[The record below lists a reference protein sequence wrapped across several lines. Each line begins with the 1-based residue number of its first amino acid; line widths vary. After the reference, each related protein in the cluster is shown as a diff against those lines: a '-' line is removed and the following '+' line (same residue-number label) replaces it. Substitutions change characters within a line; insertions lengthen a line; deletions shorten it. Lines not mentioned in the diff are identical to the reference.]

1 MNKMSFEIPVVRQK
15 DVVVIGGGCA
25 GIAAAICAARHGAQT
40 LLVESNGVLGGM
52 ATAGLV
58 GPFMTCYD
66 PDGQNQ
72 VIKGFFEEFVRE
84 MEKRG
89 GAIHPK
95 NVDAGTSYAGYRV
108 YGHAH
113 CGPFDAETFKRV
125 AEDLCSDSGVELLY
139 HAMFMSPCM
148 SEDGTQIHGA
158 VFATKS
164 GLIQVNA
171 KVFIDCTGDADV
183 AHRSGVPCA
192 YGDESGQTQ
201 PGSLFFTVRGVD
213 KEKLE
218 AIREETG
225 DFKTI
230 FFQDLIQK
238 EIEEGRYHVPRNK
251 LAIYENPDGTFRVN
265 MSRVY
270 LKDGC
275 DPFEL
280 TSASIRGR
288 QQIEE
293 ILTLMRRLLP
303 GCENVEL
310 VASAAMIGLRETRR
324 IQGEFIL
331 TGADIKGKREFE
343 DVIFLSGNSIDMH
356 SGSAVNYQPA
366 SGTPYQVPYRIL
378 LPKKIQNLLVA
389 GRCSSMDREALAA
402 IRVMPPVFAMGQAA
416 GSAAAICIAK
426 NLNPAE
432 VPIAE
437 LQDLL
442 IGDGVVLGL

>member
-72 VIKGFFEEFVRE
+72 VIKGFFDEFVRE

-89 GAIHPK
+89 GAIHPEY
-95 NVDAGTSYAGYRV
+95 VAAGTSYAGYRV

-113 CGPFDAETFKRV
+113 CGPFNAESFKRV
-125 AEDLCSDSGVELLY
+125 AEDMCAESGVELLY
-139 HAMFMSPCM
+139 HAMFVSPCM
-148 SEDGTQIHGA
+148 NEDGTQINGA
-158 VFATKS
+158 VFATKG

-171 KVFIDCTGDADV
+171 KIFIDCTGDADV
-183 AHRSGVPCA
+183 AYRSGVPCA
-192 YGDESGQTQ
+192 YGDEAGQTQ

-218 AIREETG
+218 TIREESG

-238 EIEEGRYHVPRNK
+238 EIEEGRYNVPRNK
-251 LAIYENPDGTFRVN
+251 LAVYENPDGTFRVN

-275 DPFEL
+275 DPFEI
-280 TSASIRGR
+280 TAASIKGR

-293 ILTLMRRLLP
+293 IISMMRRLLP
-303 GCENVEL
+303 GCEHVEL
-310 VASAAMIGLRETRR
+310 VDSASMLGLRETRR

-331 TGADIKGKREFE
+331 SGDDIKSKREFE

-356 SGSAVNYQPA
+356 SGSAVTYQPA
-366 SGTPYQVPYRIL
+366 SGAPYQVPYRIL
-378 LPKKIQNLLVA
+378 LPQKVNNLLVA
-389 GRCSSMDREALAA
+389 GRCSSLDRVALAA

-416 GSAAAICIAK
+416 GTAAAICIERD
-426 NLNPAE
+426 LHLAE
-432 VPIAE
+432 APVDV
-437 LQDLL
+437 LQKTLVD
-442 IGDGVVLGL
+442 DGVVIS

>member
-15 DVVVIGGGCA
+15 DVVVVGGGCA
-25 GIAAAICAARHGAQT
+25 GIAAAICAARHGART

-66 PDGQNQ
+66 PDGQKQ
-72 VIKGFFEEFVRE
+72 VIKGFFDEFVRE

-89 GAIHPK
+89 GAIHPEH
-95 NVDAGTSYAGYRV
+95 VDAGTSYSGYRV

-113 CGPFDAETFKRV
+113 CGPFNAEAFKRV
-125 AEDLCSDSGVELLY
+125 AEDLCAESGVELLY
-139 HAMFMSPCM
+139 HAMFVAPCM
-148 SEDGTQIHGA
+148 NADGTQIEGA
-158 VFATKS
+158 VFATKG

-171 KVFIDCTGDADV
+171 KAFIDCTGDADV
-183 AHRSGVPCA
+183 AYRSGVPCA
-192 YGDESGQTQ
+192 YGDESGHTQ

-218 AIREETG
+218 TIREESG

-230 FFQDLIQK
+230 FFQETIQK

-251 LAIYENPDGTFRVN
+251 LAVYENPDGTFRVN

-270 LKDGC
+270 LRDGC
-275 DPFEL
+275 DPFDI
-280 TSASIRGR
+280 TAASIKGR

-293 ILTLMRRLLP
+293 IITMMRRLLP
-303 GCENVEL
+303 GCEQVEL
-310 VASAAMIGLRETRR
+310 VESASMLGLRETRR
-324 IQGEFIL
+324 IQGAFIL
-331 TGADIKGKREFE
+331 SGEDIKSKRKFE

-366 SGTPYQVPYRIL
+366 SGVPYQVPYRIL
-378 LPKKIQNLLVA
+378 LPKKVDNLLVA
-389 GRCSSMDREALAA
+389 GRCSSLDRVALAA

-416 GSAAAICIAK
+416 GTAAAICIDK
-426 NLNPAE
+426 NIPLAE
-432 VPIAE
+432 VPIPV
-437 LQDLL
+437 LQKTL
-442 IGDGVVLGL
+442 IDDGAILG

>member
-1 MNKMSFEIPVVRQK
+1 MNKLSFEVPVVRQK
-15 DVVVIGGGCA
+15 DVVVVGGGCA

-66 PDGQNQ
+66 PDGKNQ
-72 VIKGFFEEFVRE
+72 VIKGFFDEFVRE

-89 GAIHPK
+89 GAIHPEH
-95 NVDAGTSYAGYRV
+95 VAAGTSYSGYRV

-113 CGPFDAETFKRV
+113 CGPFDSEAFKRV
-125 AEDLCSDSGVELLY
+125 AEDMCAESGVELLY
-139 HAMFMSPCM
+139 HAMFVSPCM
-148 SEDGTQIHGA
+148 QEDGTQIQGA
-158 VFATKS
+158 VFATKR
-164 GLIQVNA
+164 GLIQINA

-183 AHRSGVPCA
+183 AYRSGVPCA

-218 AIREETG
+218 SIREASG

-230 FFQDLIQK
+230 FFQELIQK

-251 LAIYENPDGTFRVN
+251 LAVYENPNGTFRVN
-265 MSRVY
+265 MSRIY

-275 DPFEL
+275 DPFEV
-280 TSASIRGR
+280 TAASIKGR
-288 QQIEE
+288 QQIDE
-293 ILTLMRRLLP
+293 IISMMRRLLP
-303 GCENVEL
+303 GCEKVEL
-310 VASAAMIGLRETRR
+310 VDSASMLGQRETRR
-324 IQGEFIL
+324 IQGKFIL
-331 TGADIKGKREFE
+331 RGEDIKNKREYD

-356 SGSAVNYQPA
+356 SGNAGNYQPA
-366 SGTPYQVPYRIL
+366 SGVPYQVPYRIL
-378 LPKKIQNLLVA
+378 LPQKVENLLVA
-389 GRCSSMDREALAA
+389 GRCSSMDRVALAA

-416 GSAAAICIAK
+416 GTAAAICVNK
-426 NLNPAE
+426 NVALAE
-432 VPIAE
+432 VPIHL
-437 LQDLL
+437 LQKTL
-442 IGDGVVLGL
+442 IEDGAVIA

>member
-1 MNKMSFEIPVVRQK
+1 MNKMSFEIPVVRRK

-25 GIAAAICAARHGAQT
+25 GIAAAICAARHGART

-72 VIKGFFEEFVRE
+72 VIKGFFDEFVRE

-89 GAIHPK
+89 GAIHPEK
-95 NVDAGTSYAGYRV
+95 VQAGTSFAGYRV

-113 CGPFDAETFKRV
+113 CGPFNSEAFKRV
-125 AEDLCSDSGVELLY
+125 AEDLCIDSGVELLY
-139 HAMFMSPCM
+139 HTMFVSPCM
-148 SEDGTQIHGA
+148 SEDGTKIEGA

-183 AHRSGVPCA
+183 AYRSGVPCA
-192 YGDESGQTQ
+192 YGDEDGQTQ
-201 PGSLFFTVRGVD
+201 PSSLFFTVRGVD

-218 AIREETG
+218 TIREESG

-230 FFQDLIQK
+230 FFQEMIQK

-251 LAIYENPDGTFRVN
+251 LAVYENPDGTFRVN

-275 DPFEL
+275 DPFEV
-280 TSASIRGR
+280 TAASIKGR

-293 ILTLMRRLLP
+293 ILSMMRRLLP
-303 GCENVEL
+303 GCERVEL
-310 VASAAMIGLRETRR
+310 VNSASMLGLRETRR
-324 IQGEFIL
+324 IQGEFVL
-331 TGADIKGKREFE
+331 TGEDIKSKRQFE

-366 SGTPYQVPYRIL
+366 SGAPYQVPYRIL
-378 LPKKIQNLLVA
+378 LPQKVDNLLVA
-389 GRCSSMDREALAA
+389 GRCSSMDRVALAA

-416 GSAAAICIAK
+416 GTAAAICIAQNMK
-426 NLNPAE
+426 LDQIPAA
-432 VPIAE
+432 V
-437 LQDLL
+437 LQKAMQD
-442 IGDGVVLGL
+442 DGVVLHS

>member
-15 DVVVIGGGCA
+15 DIVVIGGGCA
-25 GIAAAICAARHGAQT
+25 GIAAAICAARQGART
-40 LLVESNGVLGGM
+40 LLVESNGFLGGM

-84 MEKRG
+84 MEKHS
-89 GAIHPK
+89 GAIHPET
-95 NVDAGTSYAGYRV
+95 VDAGTSYAGYRV

-113 CGPFDAETFKRV
+113 CGPFDTEVFKRV
-125 AEDLCSDSGVELLY
+125 AEDLCADSGVELLY
-139 HAMFMSPCM
+139 HAVFVAPCM
-148 SEDGTQIHGA
+148 SEDETHINGA
-158 VFATKS
+158 VFATKG
-164 GLIQVNA
+164 GLIQINA
-171 KVFIDCTGDADV
+171 KLFIDCTGDADV
-183 AHRSGVPCA
+183 AYRSGVPCV

-201 PGSLFFTVRGVD
+201 PGSLFFTVRGID
-213 KEKLE
+213 KKKLE
-218 AIREETG
+218 AIREESG

-275 DPFEL
+275 DPFEI
-280 TSASIRGR
+280 TAASIQGR
-288 QQIEE
+288 QQIEQ
-293 ILTLMRRLLP
+293 ILSLMRRLLP
-303 GCENVEL
+303 GCEHVEL
-310 VASAAMIGLRETRR
+310 VSSAAVLGLRETRR
-324 IQGEFIL
+324 IQGDFIL
-331 TGADIKGKREFE
+331 TGDDIKRKREFE

-366 SGTPYQVPYRIL
+366 SGAPYQVPYRIL
-378 LPKKIQNLLVA
+378 LPKKVKNLLVA
-389 GRCSSMDREALAA
+389 GRCSSMDRLALAA

-416 GSAAAICIAK
+416 GSAAAICIAQ
-426 NLNPAE
+426 NLCPAD
-432 VPIAE
+432 VPIAD
-437 LQDLL
+437 LQRILTA
-442 IGDGVVLGL
+442 DGAVLS

>member
-15 DVVVIGGGCA
+15 DVVVVGGGCA
-25 GIAAAICAARHGAQT
+25 GIAAAICAARHGART

-66 PDGQNQ
+66 PDGQKQ
-72 VIKGFFEEFVRE
+72 VIKGFFDEFVRE

-89 GAIHPK
+89 GAIHPEH
-95 NVDAGTSYAGYRV
+95 VDAGTSYSGYRV

-113 CGPFDAETFKRV
+113 CGPFNAEAFKRV
-125 AEDLCSDSGVELLY
+125 AEDLCAESGVELLY
-139 HAMFMSPCM
+139 HAMFVAPCM
-148 SEDGTQIHGA
+148 NADGTQIEGA
-158 VFATKS
+158 VFATKG

-171 KVFIDCTGDADV
+171 KAFIDCTGDADV
-183 AHRSGVPCA
+183 AYRSGVPCA
-192 YGDESGQTQ
+192 YGDESGHTQ

-218 AIREETG
+218 TIREESG

-230 FFQDLIQK
+230 FFQETIQK

-251 LAIYENPDGTFRVN
+251 LAVYENPDGTFRVN
-265 MSRVY
+265 MSRVF

-275 DPFEL
+275 DPFDI
-280 TSASIRGR
+280 TAASIKGR

-293 ILTLMRRLLP
+293 IITMMRRLLP
-303 GCENVEL
+303 GCEQVEL
-310 VASAAMIGLRETRR
+310 VESASMLGLRETRR
-324 IQGEFIL
+324 IQGAFIL
-331 TGADIKGKREFE
+331 SGEDIKSKRKFE

-366 SGTPYQVPYRIL
+366 SGVPYQVPYRIL
-378 LPKKIQNLLVA
+378 LPKKVDNLLVA
-389 GRCSSMDREALAA
+389 GRCSSLDRVALAA

-416 GSAAAICIAK
+416 GTAAAICIDK
-426 NLNPAE
+426 NIPLAE
-432 VPIAE
+432 VPIPV
-437 LQDLL
+437 LQKTL
-442 IGDGVVLGL
+442 IDDGAILG

>member
-15 DVVVIGGGCA
+15 DVVVVGGGCA
-25 GIAAAICAARHGAQT
+25 GIAAAICAARHGART

-66 PDGQNQ
+66 PDGQKQ
-72 VIKGFFEEFVRE
+72 VIKGFFDEFVRE

-89 GAIHPK
+89 GAIHPEH
-95 NVDAGTSYAGYRV
+95 VDAGTSYSGYRV

-113 CGPFDAETFKRV
+113 CGPFNAEAFKRV
-125 AEDLCSDSGVELLY
+125 AEDLCAESGVELLY
-139 HAMFMSPCM
+139 HAMFVAPCM
-148 SEDGTQIHGA
+148 NADGTQIEGA
-158 VFATKS
+158 VFATKG

-171 KVFIDCTGDADV
+171 KAFIDCTGDADV
-183 AHRSGVPCA
+183 AYRSGVPCA
-192 YGDESGQTQ
+192 YGDESGHTQ

-218 AIREETG
+218 TIREESG

-230 FFQDLIQK
+230 FFQETIQK

-251 LAIYENPDGTFRVN
+251 LAVYENPDGTFRVN

-270 LKDGC
+270 LRDGC
-275 DPFEL
+275 DPFDI
-280 TSASIRGR
+280 TAASIKGR

-293 ILTLMRRLLP
+293 IITMMRRLLP
-303 GCENVEL
+303 GCEQVEL
-310 VASAAMIGLRETRR
+310 VESASMLGLRETRR
-324 IQGEFIL
+324 IQGAFIL
-331 TGADIKGKREFE
+331 SGEDIKSKRKFE

-366 SGTPYQVPYRIL
+366 SGVPYQVPYRIL
-378 LPKKIQNLLVA
+378 LPKKVDNLLVA
-389 GRCSSMDREALAA
+389 GRCSSLDRVALAA

-416 GSAAAICIAK
+416 GTAAAICVDK
-426 NLNPAE
+426 NIPLAE
-432 VPIAE
+432 VPIPV
-437 LQDLL
+437 LQKTL
-442 IGDGVVLGL
+442 IDDGAILG

>member
-1 MNKMSFEIPVVRQK
+1 MSKISFEIPVVRQK

-25 GIAAAICAARHGAQT
+25 GIAAAICAARHGART
-40 LLVESNGVLGGM
+40 LLVESNGILGGM

-66 PDGQNQ
+66 PDGRNQ

-84 MEKRG
+84 MEKLG

-95 NVDAGTSYAGYRV
+95 NVNAGTSHSGYRV

-113 CGPFDAETFKRV
+113 CGPFDAEIFKRV
-125 AEDLCSDSGVELLY
+125 AEDLCAKSGVELLY
-139 HAMFMSPCM
+139 HAMFVSPCM
-148 SEDGTQIHGA
+148 SDDESQINGA
-158 VFATKS
+158 IFATKN
-164 GLIQVNA
+164 GLIQINA
-171 KVFIDCTGDADV
+171 RIFIDCTGDADV
-183 AHRSGVPCA
+183 AYRSGVPCF

-201 PGSLFFTVRGVD
+201 PGSMFFTIRGVD
-213 KEKLE
+213 KKKLE
-218 AIREETG
+218 TVREESG

-230 FFQDLIQK
+230 FFQELIQK
-238 EIEEGRYHVPRNK
+238 EIDEGRYHVPRNK

-265 MSRVY
+265 MSRMY

-275 DPFEL
+275 DPFEI
-280 TSASIRGR
+280 TRASIQGR
-288 QQIEE
+288 QQIAQ
-293 ILTLMRRLLP
+293 ILSLMRRLLP

-310 VASAAMIGLRETRR
+310 VSSASMLGLRETRR
-324 IQGEFIL
+324 IQGDFIL
-331 TGADIKGKREFE
+331 TGDDIKSKRQFE

-366 SGTPYQVPYRIL
+366 SGAPYQVPYRIL
-378 LPKKIQNLLVA
+378 LPKKVGNLLVA
-389 GRCSSMDREALAA
+389 GRCSSMDRIALAA

-432 VPIAE
+432 VPVAE
-437 LQDLL
+437 LQNLL
-442 IGDGVVLGL
+442 TDDGAVLGL